1 MKLKYSYYTVFVFL
15 LAGCGG
21 PQFSQPEP
29 KPAVSTGASI
39 LEGIKQTAANSGQC
53 SEQRTKLIAENEN
66 EVVLKNLIE
75 ELLKLAPKEI
85 GETKIDIKTIAE
97 AYYARPND
105 ADPMSDIVGILTSN
119 GFKTV
124 LKETAILIEQVVND
138 KMIMDHLA
146 SIHADLNGKSGD
158 KVAELLELLAND
170 AQIRDTLLGLVKV
183 ECNNKTQKNL
193 ADLWLS
199 PKIFLGKFG
208 AKGIAVLMSDFTV
221 HAHSLYKTLS
231 AITIHPDITKF
242 KDLVMGIAPKPDFCS
257 INDLDAYQK
266 HFELAAKLLQAPTDS
281 KQLRPLRTVLN
292 LLVRM
297 WTMEEA
303 NSCTGFSYDELKQ
316 ENLRDTLLMISGLIR
331 KVLE

>member
-1 MKLKYSYYTVFVFL
+1 MKLQYSYYTAFVFL
-15 LAGCGG
+15 LMGCGG
-21 PQFSQPEP
+21 PRFSQPDP

-75 ELLKLAPKEI
+75 ELLKLAHNGI
-85 GETKIDIKTIAE
+85 GDTKIDIKTVAE
-97 AYYARPND
+97 AYYARPSD
-105 ADPMSDIVGILTSN
+105 ADTTSDLVGILTSN

-124 LKETAILIEQVVND
+124 LKETANLIEQVANND
-138 KMIMDHLA
+138 VIMGHLTA
-146 SIHADLNGKSGD
+146 IHADLNGKPGD

-199 PKIFLGKFG
+199 PKILLGTFG
-208 AKGIAVLMSDFTV
+208 AKGLAVVMSDFTL
-221 HAHSLYKTLS
+221 HAHSLYKSVS
-231 AITIHPDITKF
+231 AITIPLDLTQF

-257 INDLDAYQK
+257 INNLDAYQK
-266 HFELAAKLLQAPTDS
+266 HFELVATLLKAPADS
-281 KQLRPLRTVLN
+281 TQSRPLKVALN

-297 WTMEEA
+297 WTMEQA
-303 NSCTGFSYDELKQ
+303 NNCEGFSYDELKQ
-316 ENLRDTLLMISGLIR
+316 ENLKNTLLMISGLIK